1 MGAAT
6 EADVDICDK
15 FLAVEVP
22 KKYEIETDLPYEVDD
37 AVSDAAFDRRKGVL
51 TLTMPL
57 KSWTAK
63 AYAAAR
69 AKREEKEQ
77 GKVDLD
83 LDAVDDEGDDDAAGP
98 SEAERNAAWAAAAGK
113 SLNAGAAAAA
123 VGGPGGSVAS
133 LQGGESGAGG
143 GDAGAGKNYQP
154 NGQVEEKKKKK
165 EKGGGDEFE
174 SKLKE
179 GLSKQSRKSKNGGGE
194 SDASSQLI
202 LGSKEEADAK
212 ERAKAGANVSDR
224 RPFECE
230 RCAWRSVATAIRKC
244 KRCHWVEAGSK
255 EEEIMVAEV
264 KELEKFR
271 ESRKQDEV
279 GQVDETGGVEDEKSI
294 RAFRFRSR
302 LAYELD
308 VDEPSWLQ
316 GIREKHYGPGD
327 QEKLRKELKK

>member
-83 LDAVDDEGDDDAAGP
+83 LDAVDDEGDDAAGP

-113 SLNAGAAAAA
+113 SSNAGAAAAA
-123 VGGPGGSVAS
+123 VGGPGGLVAPA
-133 LQGGESGAGG
+133 QGGESGAGG

-154 NGQVEEKKKKK
+154 QGEVEEKKKK

-174 SKLKE
+174 AKLKE
-179 GLSKQSRKSKNGGGE
+179 GLSKQSRKSKIGGGE

-279 GQVDETGGVEDEKSI
+279 GQVDETGGVEDVKSI